1 MTQYIDKVEKR
12 REELKEEELDKQV
25 KFIEVRYKKGKCSQM
40 TVGYNSGREVTEY
53 NDKRKKDKVEWQ

>member
-25 KFIEVRYKKGKCSQM
+25 KFIEVRYKKGKWSQM

-53 NDKRKKDKVEWQ
+53 NDKRKKDKVEWH

>member
-25 KFIEVRYKKGKCSQM
+25 KFIEVRYKKGKWSQM
-40 TVGYNSGREVTEY
+40 TVVYNSGREVTEY